1 MLLETLIWEGKASWK
16 SGISVLDIILFLP
29 TGGVWIIVPAIKII
43 KLNKLKYKVTTQ
55 RIVIKEGIAST
66 SSSEIELY
74 RVKDLSITQTFM
86 QKILNIGDIT
96 IQSVGTQNTN
106 LEMKG
111 IPNAEQL
118 REQIR
123 SSVHTTRK
131 DNNIRLNESI

>member
-1 MLLETLIWEGKASWK
+1 MENIIWEGKASWK
-16 SGISVLDIILFLP
+16 SAIGVLDIILALFTFGFWL
-29 TGGVWIIVPAIKII
+29 IVPAIKMIS
-43 KLNKLKYKVTTQ
+43 LNKTKYKVTTQ

-74 RVKDLSITQTFM
+74 RVKDLSVTQTFM

-96 IQSVGTQNTN
+96 IKSAGMQNTN
-106 LEMKG
+106 LEMKA
-111 IPNAEQL
+111 IPNPEQL

-123 SSVHTTRK
+123 ASVGTTRK

>member
-16 SGISVLDIILFLP
+16 SGISLLDIILFLP

-96 IQSVGTQNTN
+96 IQSAGIQNTN

-111 IPNAEQL
+111 IPNAYEL

-123 SSVHTTRK
+123 ASVHTTRK

>member
-1 MLLETLIWEGKASWK
+1 MENIIWEGKASWK
-16 SGISVLDIILFLP
+16 SAIGVLDIILALFTL
-29 TGGVWIIVPAIKII
+29 GFWLIVPAIKMIS
-43 KLNKLKYKVTTQ
+43 LNKTKYKVTTQ

-74 RVKDLSITQTFM
+74 RVKDLSVTQTFM

-96 IQSVGTQNTN
+96 IKSAGMQNTN
-106 LEMKG
+106 LEMKA
-111 IPNAEQL
+111 IPNPEQL

-123 SSVHTTRK
+123 ASVGTTRK